1 LRRVVLD
8 ASVAAKWYLPIEG
21 EPYVDHAFRLFDT
34 NLTRD
39 IKIEV
44 PDLFWAEM
52 GNILWKATRANQLT
66 RDEAR
71 EALDKLIDCNFP
83 TTRSSILLEIAFGIA
98 TSFGRSIYDCF
109 YIALAESS
117 GAEFVTADEKLV
129 NSLAARCPI
138 KWIGT
143 F

>member
-8 ASVAAKWYLPIEG
+8 ASVAAKWYLPIAG
-21 EPYVDHAFRLFDT
+21 EPYVDHAFRLFDAH
-34 NLTRD
+34 LTRD

-52 GNILWKATRANQLT
+52 GNILWKAMRANKLT

-71 EALDKLIDCNFP
+71 EALDKLIDCKFP
-83 TTRSSILLEIAFGIA
+83 TAPSTILLEIAFVIA
-98 TSFGRSIYDCF
+98 TTFGRSVYDCL

-129 NSLAARCPI
+129 NSLGARYPV
-138 KWIGT
+138 KWLGT